1 MQIRIWRNVRVNRLF
16 ISKNKSSGFLYVNY
30 FLHLPLSSP
39 TDSISYVL
47 LILKK
52 TKNYFDIL
60 VSDFQVNE
68 LSRNKL
74 FLRLPIA
81 ENKFFQKY

>member
-1 MQIRIWRNVRVNRLF
+1 MTYNIIIF
-16 ISKNKSSGFLYVNY
+16 
-30 FLHLPLSSP
+30 
-39 TDSISYVL
+39 
-47 LILKK
+47 KK

-81 ENKFFQKY
+81 ENKIFQKY